1 MRDGKPQ
8 RAAGSQ
14 PFRKRLNSGS
24 SLCRGKCH
32 GEPSRSVFLRA
43 RPAAKMQRRRTHHS
57 VGRLWRCKKRSRW
70 RRVPLASRRLCN
82 AALQNRL
89 MRWLRRALRNVA
101 RSSYTDVHPR
111 AVGDAEPH
119 CCGCHAPRVA
129 RPNSSKSCAGQA
141 HGGCLRKGCKL
152 GERGLGCRFHVMRAR
167 CDASAKVRPR
177 SIPAF
182 VQLRASTRLRSL
194 AAPADVVAVT
204 PAPLLVHS
212 TACVAP
218 AVMATRAPW
227 ASGGANVPS
236 APPPQPEPAVLAAL
250 HSRGGELL
258 PDQQGVRVQGWRVQS
273 TQRPIMGRD
282 ELHRCVCLRL
292 NPHVR
297 C

>member
-119 CCGCHAPRVA
+119 CCGCHAPRV
-129 RPNSSKSCAGQA
+129 PT
-141 HGGCLRKGCKL
+141 
-152 GERGLGCRFHVMRAR
+152 RAR
-167 CDASAKVRPR
+167 VARDKLTAAACGKGASLGSADWVADSTSCVPGATRQPK
-177 SIPAF
+177 SGHAAYQHLSSCEPALACEAW
-182 VQLRASTRLRSL
+182 QRLLTWSLSLRLRSSYI
-194 AAPADVVAVT
+194 
-204 PAPLLVHS
+204 APL
-212 TACVAP
+212 
-218 AVMATRAPW
+218 
-227 ASGGANVPS
+227 
-236 APPPQPEPAVLAAL
+236 VL
-250 HSRGGELL
+250 R
-258 PDQQGVRVQGWRVQS
+258 RR
-273 TQRPIMGRD
+273 
-282 ELHRCVCLRL
+282 
-292 NPHVR
+292 
-297 C
+297 